1 MSRPETVVV
10 TPAVLREW
18 GLPLPTGGKE
28 SRGHLLVAAGTATT
42 PGAALLS
49 AEAAL
54 RAGAGKLTVVTC
66 HETAAS
72 LGVALPEAM
81 VVLVACDGGGNMAES
96 AGQTILELAG
106 GADTLVTGPGFSDPD
121 AAVRLLERVVPH
133 LEVSLVLD
141 ALGSAFLGARAGG
154 LRHLRGRAVLTVN
167 PKELAK
173 TARCSQ
179 SRVDADPAAIAA
191 EVAAASDVVVVCGGT
206 AKHIVAPDGRSWLL
220 EGGGPG
226 LGISGSGDVQ
236 AGIVAGL
243 LARGADPAQ
252 AAVWAA
258 YVHGRAGERLATE
271 FGPLGGLAREQLK
284 QIPLV
289 LAEIG

>member
-1 MSRPETVVV
+1 MTRPETVVV
-10 TPAVLREW
+10 TPAVLRDW
-18 GLPLPTGGKE
+18 KLPVPTAGKE

-66 HETAAS
+66 QETAGP

-81 VVLVACDGGGNMAES
+81 VVPGACDSGGNLAES
-96 AGQTILELAG
+96 VAKTILGLAG
-106 GADTLVTGPGFSDPD
+106 GAHALVTGPGFTDPD
-121 AAVRLLERVVPH
+121 AAVRLLDLVVPE
-133 LEVSLVLD
+133 LDVSLVLD
-141 ALGSAFLGARAGG
+141 ALGSAFLGSRPEG
-154 LRHLRGRAVLTVN
+154 LRHLGGRAVLTVN

-179 SRVDADPAAIAA
+179 SRVDADPSAVAA
-191 EVAAASDVVVVCGGT
+191 EVAEESQVVVVCGGT
-206 AKHIVAPDGRSWLL
+206 EKHVVAPDGRSWLL

-243 LARGADPAQ
+243 LARGAEPAQ
-252 AAVWAA
+252 AAVWAT

-271 FGPLGGLAREQLK
+271 FGPLGALAREQLK